1 MPRNKGKKKNDQAA
15 YIPGMGPPPQQTAPP
30 ARAAAPV
37 RQTPAP
43 PPDVSSDQDPGP
55 QIQQAPG
62 WGGQPIRRAPRQQH
76 QQQRDVSGGQHQRH
90 QQQPADGG
98 EVQARASPQARPQPR
113 QQQQTSP
120 AKEVTKDMAS
130 LRLGSDL
137 LPPKKR
143 VDPELG
149 QFPGKSGKNCQLR
162 VNHFRMKIPTGIIY
176 QYSVKIMPP
185 WSRAY
190 KKADK
195 DIYQLVMNEWRKVN
209 PVAKK
214 SPLTWVFDGNST
226 LYCTGAYEKI
236 PHSEISLQIEGD
248 TEPKTFCVTDIKID
262 KQIMISQD
270 LAEWA
275 AKGQSG
281 QSLVWS
287 WC

>member
-1 MPRNKGKKKNDQAA
+1 
-15 YIPGMGPPPQQTAPP
+15 
-30 ARAAAPV
+30 
-37 RQTPAP
+37 
-43 PPDVSSDQDPGP
+43 
-55 QIQQAPG
+55 
-62 WGGQPIRRAPRQQH
+62 
-76 QQQRDVSGGQHQRH
+76 
-90 QQQPADGG
+90 
-98 EVQARASPQARPQPR
+98 
-113 QQQQTSP
+113 
-120 AKEVTKDMAS
+120 
-130 LRLGSDL
+130 
-137 LPPKKR
+137 
-143 VDPELG
+143 
-149 QFPGKSGKNCQLR
+149 
-162 VNHFRMKIPTGIIY
+162 MKIPTGIIY

-214 SPLTWVFDGNST
+214 SPVSWVFDGNST